1 MKVDIEHLKLSLK
14 YNQAHSEEHAKR
26 LNDKFFHGK
35 AFAYKSAL
43 LLIDL
48 LEREVMT
55 EEYKKLFRERM
66 KKEGI
71 E

>member
-1 MKVDIEHLKLSLK
+1 MKFDVEHLKLSLK
-14 YNQAHSEEHAKR
+14 YNAAHSEEHAKR

-35 AFAYKSAL
+35 ALAYRSAL

-48 LEREVMT
+48 LEREVLT
-55 EEYKKLFRERM
+55 DEFKTLYKKRM
-66 KKEGI
+66 KREGI